1 MSWHSLASPLLV
13 ALACGS
19 ADAAPATVCQRS
31 SPPHTVALVELFT
44 SEGCSSCPPADRW
57 LSTFASRYGPEQVVP
72 LSLHVN
78 YWDYIGW
85 QDPFAQAPFSERQRQ
100 LAQRS
105 ASPRV
110 YTPEVFVGLREIN
123 RQPARAVIRLAMKGF
138 DGGAIAPEARA
149 IALGHHKA

>member
-1 MSWHSLASPLLV
+1 MTWHSLAGPLLV
-13 ALACGS
+13 ALACGA

-57 LSTFASRYGPEQVVP
+57 LSTFAAHYGPGQVVP
-72 LSLHVN
+72 LSRHVD

-85 QDPFAQAPFSERQRQ
+85 QDPFAQAPFSERQ

-105 ASPRV
+105 AGPRAC
-110 YTPEVFVGLREIN
+110 TPEVFVGLHEIN
-123 RQPARAVIRLAMKGF
+123 WQPACADIRLAMKGF
-138 DGGAIAPEARA
+138 DGGALAAEARA
-149 IALGHHKA
+149 IALGNHKA